1 MNQEQTARNAPK
13 VYLIDDDP
21 VVTFL
26 LVDLVESVNLPH
38 QVFESAVLSIAGEK

>member
-1 MNQEQTARNAPK
+1 MNQEQTERSEPR

-26 LVDLVESVNLPH
+26 LVDLAESVNLPH
-38 QVFESAVLSIAGEK
+38 QVFESA